1 MMRSMEAF
9 RRQLSTRS
17 VAPVLAII
25 VTVHSPIDPNR
36 RASGTGYGGVLP
48 VPIPAA
54 PTATVA
60 RKRCPWR
67 SGWRCVR
74 PWGLYPPRGR
84 RLERMCA
91 GLMAEEP
98 RLRVKAAITKQY
110 RNMYD
115 VLSRHPA
122 VAARLDQAQH
132 RCGKNGSRI

>member
-60 RKRCPWR
+60 RMDSLLDAHRDTR
-67 SGWRCVR
+67 TE
-74 PWGLYPPRGR
+74 RGR
-84 RLERMCA
+84 VLYAAGHEPHATPSAKTRKQCPSPDRRLVQGR
-91 GLMAEEP
+91 
-98 RLRVKAAITKQY
+98 
-110 RNMYD
+110 
-115 VLSRHPA
+115 
-122 VAARLDQAQH
+122 
-132 RCGKNGSRI
+132 GSPSPNS

>member
-60 RKRCPWR
+60 RMDSLLDAHRDTR
-67 SGWRCVR
+67 TE
-74 PWGLYPPRGR
+74 RGR
-84 RLERMCA
+84 VLYAAGHDPRTTPSAKPKKQCPAPDRRLVQGR
-91 GLMAEEP
+91 
-98 RLRVKAAITKQY
+98 
-110 RNMYD
+110 
-115 VLSRHPA
+115 
-122 VAARLDQAQH
+122 
-132 RCGKNGSRI
+132 GSSAPNS

>member
-36 RASGTGYGGVLP
+36 RASGTGYGGVLT

-60 RKRCPWR
+60 RMDSLLDAHRDAR
-67 SGWRCVR
+67 TE
-74 PWGLYPPRGR
+74 RGR
-84 RLERMCA
+84 VLYATGHDPRATTPSAKTRKQCPSPERRLVQGR
-91 GLMAEEP
+91 
-98 RLRVKAAITKQY
+98 
-110 RNMYD
+110 
-115 VLSRHPA
+115 
-122 VAARLDQAQH
+122 
-132 RCGKNGSRI
+132 GSSSPNS